1 MTSTAPGLCMV
12 LRYTCKTNAH
22 THEIWMNLLQKLSN
36 STSSILTLK
45 QIFYTY
51 LSFQFISH
59 PLQNCLSD
67 SKPDPKVPLVP
78 DHSSLEHPLF
88 SWEYVLRNVR
98 LLNQS
103 IGDDIAK
110 FENGRNNPWP
120 LINKWENIPQ
130 SLTEVES
137 THTGRKK
144 KKPTEPR
151 EYIRTSK
158 GAGEWSVGNITRKT
172 WSWHTDNSISDQMQL
187 LLLLLCLGLTLVCVH
202 AEEARSMWRNF
213 NIEKVRSVN
222 CMYDQNVLWGNVL
235 AKWVLWGNGY
245 SATIY

>member
-1 MTSTAPGLCMV
+1 
-12 LRYTCKTNAH
+12 
-22 THEIWMNLLQKLSN
+22 MNLLQKLSH

-130 SLTEVES
+130 SLTEVEL

-144 KKPTEPR
+144 KKKPHWTQRVYKDKQGSWWVECR
-151 EYIRTSK
+151 QHHQK
-158 GAGEWSVGNITRKT
+158 GVV
-172 WSWHTDNSISDQMQL
+172 
-187 LLLLLCLGLTLVCVH
+187 LTH
-202 AEEARSMWRNF
+202 R
-213 NIEKVRSVN
+213 
-222 CMYDQNVLWGNVL
+222 
-235 AKWVLWGNGY
+235 
-245 SATIY
+245 

>member
-1 MTSTAPGLCMV
+1 MTSTAPDLCMV

-158 GAGEWSVGNITRKT
+158 GAGEWSVATITRKT
-172 WSWHTDNSISDQMQL
+172 WSWQTDNPIPYQNEDAAAAAVFGTDPS
-187 LLLLLCLGLTLVCVH
+187 LCPCR
-202 AEEARSMWRNF
+202 RS
-213 NIEKVRSVN
+213 
-222 CMYDQNVLWGNVL
+222 
-235 AKWVLWGNGY
+235 
-245 SATIY
+245 

>member
-1 MTSTAPGLCMV
+1 
-12 LRYTCKTNAH
+12 
-22 THEIWMNLLQKLSN
+22 MNLLQKLSN

-45 QIFYTY
+45 QIFYAY

-110 FENGRNNPWP
+110 FENGRNNSWP
-120 LINKWENIPQ
+120 LINK
-130 SLTEVES
+130 
-137 THTGRKK
+137 
-144 KKPTEPR
+144 
-151 EYIRTSK
+151 
-158 GAGEWSVGNITRKT
+158 
-172 WSWHTDNSISDQMQL
+172 
-187 LLLLLCLGLTLVCVH
+187 
-202 AEEARSMWRNF
+202 
-213 NIEKVRSVN
+213 
-222 CMYDQNVLWGNVL
+222 
-235 AKWVLWGNGY
+235 
-245 SATIY
+245 

>member
-1 MTSTAPGLCMV
+1 MTSTAPDLCMV

-22 THEIWMNLLQKLSN
+22 THEIWMNLFQKLSN

-144 KKPTEPR
+144 KTYWTQRVYKDKQRGWGVEC
-151 EYIRTSK
+151 SHDHK
-158 GAGEWSVGNITRKT
+158 KDVVL
-172 WSWHTDNSISDQMQL
+172 TDRQSYSL
-187 LLLLLCLGLTLVCVH
+187 PKWRCCCCCV
-202 AEEARSMWRNF
+202 W
-213 NIEKVRSVN
+213 
-222 CMYDQNVLWGNVL
+222 DWP
-235 AKWVLWGNGY
+235 
-245 SATIY
+245 